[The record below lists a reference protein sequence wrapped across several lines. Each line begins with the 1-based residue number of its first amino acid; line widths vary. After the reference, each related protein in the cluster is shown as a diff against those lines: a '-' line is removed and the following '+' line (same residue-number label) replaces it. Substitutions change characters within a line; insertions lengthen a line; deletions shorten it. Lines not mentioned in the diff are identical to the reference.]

1 MTELKEKTRDLH
13 AIATE
18 IQAIAQIGLAYS
30 KDPFDLERYQ
40 QLMRIAA
47 ELFSPLCDLNS
58 EHLSVEFLTEIGYSC
73 PKIDVRAFI
82 RKDDQLLLVREAQ
95 DNKWSL
101 PGGWADVNLSPS
113 ECVAKEVLEE
123 TGLICQVNR
132 LLALWDTAKHD
143 HPPHWP
149 YIYKC
154 IFDCSIMGGEF
165 SVSHEISD
173 VRFFPLDDLPPLSRY
188 RITVSQIEKLVDL
201 QSDGTLCTV
210 YD

>member
-1 MTELKEKTRDLH
+1 MTESNPKARNLQ

-30 KDPFDLERYQ
+30 KDQFDLERYQ

-58 EHLSVEFLTEIGYSC
+58 DHLSVEFLTEIGYSC

-82 RKDDQLLLVREAQ
+82 RKDDQLLLVKETQ
-95 DNKWSL
+95 DSKWSL
-101 PGGWADVNLSPS
+101 PGGWADVNMTPS

-123 TGLICQVNR
+123 TGLVCRVNR

-154 IFDCSIMGGEF
+154 IFDCSVEEGEF
-165 SVSHEISD
+165 CASHEISE
-173 VRFFPLDDLPPLSRY
+173 VGFFPLADLPPLSRY
-188 RITVSQIEKLVDL
+188 RITASQIEKLVKL
-201 QSDGTLCTV
+201 QDSGSIYTV